1 MTIEKLARVEV
12 EVKNVCGSDGCDGVR
27 RGGDVTAEKL
37 AEGERDNSMH
47 KSEETKISQS
57 VAEKEACSSGYTW

>member
-1 MTIEKLARVEV
+1 M
-12 EVKNVCGSDGCDGVR
+12 KNVCGSDGCDGVR

-47 KSEETKISQS
+47 KSEETKNQS
-57 VAEKEACSSGYTW
+57 ECGRKGGVQ